1 MSLTKQLWLTIILT
15 IALAF
20 TASITVNTI
29 TNKHYLE
36 KQLQMKNI
44 DNAVSLALSI
54 SQLEKN
60 PVTIDLMLSAQFDN
74 GHYQYISLTDP
85 NGALMVE
92 RKNSAN
98 QSYVPAWFRQL
109 IQIEAPAGNAL
120 IQNGW
125 SQYGTLS
132 LASSTDFAYLDL
144 WNGILLSLAWSL
156 VIAITTALFGT
167 VVLNKILR
175 PLTEMTHMA
184 ESIGDQYF
192 ITIEEPNTRE
202 FKTLAIA
209 MNRLS
214 QKLKDM
220 FHDQTQLLEGLRLEA
235 NYDAVSGLMNRKYF
249 INRIVGELS
258 DEESFREGALVVSRI
273 NNLAEINE
281 LIGSVATDSLL
292 KRIGGELNAL
302 LHENT
307 TLIAGRLTGSDIAVY
322 SKQPF
327 DHHLLATQIENILLK
342 AVNNESEANLLIKL
356 SAVSSKISHADQLK
370 GLNILVTAS
379 KTTQSPEEADLLNII
394 KLNNISSY
402 ISSYVDKDEAEWR
415 IMLTTALE
423 NKQLKLASFPVISYS
438 GQLIHNESP
447 VRLKLEE
454 TGSWIPA
461 AEFIAWAIKLNLVTR
476 IDNLV
481 VDFAIKRLTEGNPAI
496 ALNVSTGAMCSPGYL
511 ENVVK
516 HMTAHPQCA
525 QHLWLE
531 VTEDSAFN
539 HLKEFRKFRN
549 TLKPFGVKL
558 GLKHVGAQ
566 IAQLSELHDLNLD
579 YIKIDTSLIRDI
591 DRNTGNQALI
601 KGLCLIAHSIGIIT
615 IAEGVLTAKESLLLP
630 TLGMDGMTGPAIK
643 LNQ

>member
-1 MSLTKQLWLTIILT
+1 
-15 IALAF
+15 
-20 TASITVNTI
+20 
-29 TNKHYLE
+29 
-36 KQLQMKNI
+36 
-44 DNAVSLALSI
+44 
-54 SQLEKN
+54 
-60 PVTIDLMLSAQFDN
+60 MLSAQFDN
-74 GHYQYISLTDP
+74 GHYQYISITDP
-85 NGALMVE
+85 NGALIVE
-92 RKNSAN
+92 RKNAAN
-98 QSYVPAWFRQL
+98 QFHVPVWFRQL

-156 VIAITTALFGT
+156 VIAITTTLFGT
-167 VVLNKILR
+167 LVLNKILR
-175 PLTEMTHMA
+175 PLTEITNMA

-192 ITIEEPNTRE
+192 ITIEEPITSE
-202 FKTLAIA
+202 FKTLAIT

-220 FHDQTQLLEGLRLEA
+220 FHVQTQLLEGLRLEA
-235 NYDAVSGLMNRKYF
+235 NYDAVTGLKNRKYF

-273 NNLAEINE
+273 NNLNEINE

-292 KRIGGELNAL
+292 KRIGGELNAS

-307 TLIAGRLTGSDIAVY
+307 TLITGRVTGSDIAVY

-327 DHHLLATQIENILLK
+327 DHNLLATQIKNILLK
-342 AVNNESEANLLIKL
+342 AINYESEAKLIINL
-356 SAVSSKISHADQLK
+356 STVSSKISHADQLK

-379 KTTQSPEEADLLNII
+379 KTTPSPEEADLLNII
-394 KLNNISSY
+394 NLNN

-423 NKQLKLASFPVISYS
+423 NKQLKLACFPVISYS
-438 GQLIHNESP
+438 VQLIHNESS
-447 VRLKLEE
+447 VLLQLEE

-461 AEFIAWAIKLNLVTR
+461 AEFITWAIKLNLITR
-476 IDNLV
+476 IDNLAV
-481 VDFAIKRLTEGNPAI
+481 NFAIKLLAEGNPAI
-496 ALNVSTGAMCSPGYL
+496 ALNVSTGAMCNPGYL
-511 ENVVK
+511 ENLVK
-516 HMTAHPQCA
+516 HMTAQPQCA
-525 QHLWLE
+525 QYLWLE
-531 VTEDSAFN
+531 VTEDSVFN
-539 HLKEFRKFRN
+539 HLKEFRKFCN

-558 GLKHVGAQ
+558 GLKHVGAK

-615 IAEGVLTAKESLLLP
+615 IAEGVLTAKESQILQ

-643 LNQ
+643 LNR

>member
-20 TASITVNTI
+20 SASITVNTI
-29 TNKHYLE
+29 TNKRYLE

-98 QSYVPAWFRQL
+98 QTHVPVWFRQL

-144 WNGILLSLAWSL
+144 WHGILLSLAWSF

-175 PLTEMTHMA
+175 PLTEMANMA
-184 ESIGDQYF
+184 ESIGDHYF
-192 ITIEEPNTRE
+192 ITIKEPKTSE

-235 NYDAVSGLMNRKYF
+235 NYDAVTGLKNRKYF

-258 DEESFREGALVVSRI
+258 DEESFREGALVVCRI
-273 NNLAEINE
+273 NNLYAINE

-302 LHENT
+302 IHENT

-327 DHHLLATQIENILLK
+327 DHHLLATQIKNILLK
-342 AVNNESEANLLIKL
+342 AINNESEANLIIDL
-356 SAVSSKISHADQLK
+356 SSVSSKISHADQLK

-379 KTTQSPEEADLLNII
+379 KTTPSPEEADLLSII
-394 KLNNISSY
+394 NLNNV
-402 ISSYVDKDEAEWR
+402 SSYVDKDASEWQ
-415 IMLTTALE
+415 ILLTTALE
-423 NKQLKLASFPVISYS
+423 NKRLKLACFPVISSS

-447 VRLKLEE
+447 VRLQLEE

-461 AEFIAWAIKLNLVTR
+461 AEFIAWAIKLNLITR

-481 VDFAIKRLTEGNPAI
+481 VEFAIRRLAEGNPAI

-511 ENVVK
+511 ENLVK
-516 HMTAHPQCA
+516 LITAQPQCA
-525 QHLWLE
+525 QYLWLE
-531 VTEDSAFN
+531 MTEDSAFN
-539 HLKEFRKFRN
+539 HLKEFRKFCN

-615 IAEGVLTAKESLLLP
+615 IAEGVLTAKESLILP